1 MGLEPLRAML
11 DKLGS
16 RSSLGRLALASRAA
30 GLELGFLLPLCS
42 AQTPVHHLGL
52 AFSLGC
58 SWARPEDLQSNHSFD
73 IHIFSTYCVPGTDMA
88 VKKTDLM
95 LGKRQAKS

>member
-16 RSSLGRLALASRAA
+16 RSCLRRLALASRAA
-30 GLELGFLLPLCS
+30 GLELGFLPPLCS
-42 AQTPVHHLGL
+42 AQPPVHHLDL
-52 AFSLGC
+52 ASWLGC
-58 SWARPEDLQSNHSFD
+58 SWARPGHLQSNHSFD
-73 IHIFSTYCVPGTDMA
+73 IHIFSTCCVPGTGMA
-88 VKKTDLM
+88 KKKTDLM